1 MTYMESMCSIK
12 GERKHNC
19 IALMVTEERNLF
31 SVKKEIS
38 ANLIQ
43 SPLP

>member
-1 MTYMESMCSIK
+1 MESMCSIE